1 MLPTFPITIGGGGG
15 CDVERIGGP
24 PLLLV
29 IEKTLSLLR
38 PNLSP
43 GESFMKRFIGIV
55 DLAEEE
61 VGGVVD
67 FGLLAEPWLAT
78 AAIDAAMLSA
88 DDFTVVG

>member
-1 MLPTFPITIGGGGG
+1 MLPTFPITMGGGGG
-15 CDVERIGGP
+15 CEVERIGCP
-24 PLLLV
+24 TLLLV
-29 IEKTLSLLR
+29 IEKTLSLFR

-61 VGGVVD
+61 VGGVVA
-67 FGLLAEPWLAT
+67 FGLLAEPIAT

-88 DDFTVVG
+88 DDLTVVG